1 MEAVST
7 PSNSRNRT
15 KPVCLTDFQD
25 QAKDSLSKIAYE
37 YFSSGAENEETL
49 RENREAFKR
58 IKLRPR
64 MLRGIS
70 HVNMSTTI
78 LGQPISMPVCI
89 APTAFHKMAH
99 PHGEL
104 ATARAAA
111 QAGTCM
117 TLTWAANSS
126 IEDVAATAPAGVKW
140 LLIYMMKDRELVKA
154 WVRRA
159 EESGFS
165 GIVVTVDSPEGPKNY
180 SIERNKFTLPSTLTI
195 PNLGHKKYVLKSVDG
210 NGNTK
215 FVSAGNELFDGGVT
229 WKSIDW
235 LKKLS
240 RLPIVLKGILT
251 PEDARLAVEHGVDGI
266 IVSNHGGRQLDGV
279 QATIDALPEIVKAVQ
294 GKLEVYM
301 DGGVRLGTDVFK
313 ALALGARAVFVG
325 RPVIWGLAYK
335 GEEGVR
341 QVLELLREELR
352 LAMILSGCG
361 SLDDVTSSYV
371 IPANQS
377 ARL

>member
-1 MEAVST
+1 MAAE
-7 PSNSRNRT
+7 
-15 KPVCLTDFQD
+15 PVCLDDFERL
-25 QAKDSLSKIAYE
+25 AKGSMSEKIYSFFA
-37 YFSSGAENEETL
+37 SGADEARTIEENKEGF
-49 RENREAFKR
+49 RR

-70 HVNMSTTI
+70 DVDMRTTI
-78 LGQPISMPVCI
+78 LGQPISMPICI
-89 APTAFHKMAH
+89 APTAMHRCAH
-99 PHGEL
+99 PDGEI
-104 ATARAAA
+104 ATVKAAGAADTCMALTIWTTTTLEEVAAA
-111 QAGTCM
+111 EPQA
-117 TLTWAANSS
+117 L
-126 IEDVAATAPAGVKW
+126 KW
-140 LLIYMMKDRELVKA
+140 FLIYHLKEREQLTSL
-154 WVRRA
+154 VRRA
-159 EESGFS
+159 EKSGYKALVLVADAPDGGIPYHRSSKRNGRLLTKGKGPQLVHMEHCQIDPSVSWES
-165 GIVVTVDSPEGPKNY
+165 VY
-180 SIERNKFTLPSTLTI
+180 W
-195 PNLGHKKYVLKSVDG
+195 LKSF
-210 NGNTK
+210 TK
-215 FVSAGNELFDGGVT
+215 
-229 WKSIDW
+229 
-235 LKKLS
+235 
-240 RLPIVLKGILT
+240 LPIVLKGILT

-313 ALALGARAVFVG
+313 ALALGARAVFIG